1 MRRPPPPAPSSP
13 PVQPVV
19 LGGDIGAYSLA
30 RAAHEAYGVRT
41 VVVSSAATGPVRRSR
56 VVDHVVV
63 PGVDAPEVAVAAL
76 HRVADEHAASGSGAP
91 LLLLGSADR
100 AVRLLVEQRAHL
112 EDRFVLPYVGREL
125 LDRMTDKEGF
135 GAVCA
140 ELGIPSPR
148 TVVVDVQRDAR
159 ATGGPGVDVGRTV
172 GGGAPL
178 TFPVIAKAASTTA
191 YAGVSF
197 PGKQKVF
204 TVRDAVELDDL
215 VDVLARAGYRGT
227 FLVQDL
233 VPGDDSGMRILTCY
247 SDRSAR
253 VRFSSFGRVLLEEHT
268 PGALGNP
275 AGIVTGGGA
284 EVAEQARR
292 LLEHVGWTGYAN
304 FDLKVDP
311 RDGRAVFFELNPRLG
326 RSNYYVTASGRNP
339 VELYVREHLQG
350 LDPLPPGAPELA
362 DAERLYTVLPPAL
375 LLRYVADPALR
386 AHVRGLVR
394 SGRAV
399 DPLRYG
405 PERDPRRLAYVAAA
419 HLNQV
424 RKYRRHYPLERARE
438 IRAEAE
444 ELVRRGAA

>member
-1 MRRPPPPAPSSP
+1 MRRPSPPVPSSP

-41 VVVSSAATGPVRRSR
+41 VVVSSVATGPVRRSR
-56 VVDHVVV
+56 VVEHVVE
-63 PGVDAPEVAVAAL
+63 PGVDDPAVAVAVL
-76 HRVADEHAASGSGAP
+76 RRVADAHEGAP

-100 AVRLLVEQRAHL
+100 AVRLLVENREQL
-112 EDRFVLPYVGREL
+112 EDRYVLPYVGREL

-172 GGGAPL
+172 GGGEPL

-197 PGKQKVF
+197 PDKQKVF
-204 TVRDAVELDDL
+204 TVTDAAELDDL

-275 AGIVTGGGA
+275 AGIITGRDA
-284 EVAEQARR
+284 EVAAQATR

-311 RDGRAVFFELNPRLG
+311 RDGRSVFFELNPRLG
-326 RSNYYVTASGRNP
+326 RSNYYVSAGGQNP
-339 VELYVREHLQG
+339 LELYVREHLQG
-350 LDPLPPGAPELA
+350 LDPLPPGAPAEP
-362 DAERLYTVLPPAL
+362 DEERLYTVLPPAL

-386 AHVRGLVR
+386 ARVRALVR

-405 PERDPRRLAYVAAA
+405 PEKDPRRLAYVAAA

-424 RKYRRHYPLERARE
+424 RKFRRHYPLERARA
-438 IRAEAE
+438 IREEAQA
-444 ELVRRGAA
+444 LTRRAGA